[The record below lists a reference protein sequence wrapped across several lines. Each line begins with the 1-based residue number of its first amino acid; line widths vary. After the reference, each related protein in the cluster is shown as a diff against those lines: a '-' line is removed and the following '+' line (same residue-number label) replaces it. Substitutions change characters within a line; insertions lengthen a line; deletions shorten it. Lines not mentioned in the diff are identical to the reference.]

1 MCLARYTIFEKK
13 KKKKGE
19 STVEGQRRAVRML
32 GGTENI
38 KKG

>member
-1 MCLARYTIFEKK
+1 MCLARYTIFEK

-32 GGTENI
+32 GGTENM